1 MSEEKV
7 TALNPKSVQETSKQ
21 DKTDVRY
28 WQRRLFKPTYT
39 RDGKRFELEHFAVKL
54 QHQGRRDNFNLGT
67 PNRTAAAVKARDI
80 YVYLQANGG
89 TAAG

>member
-1 MSEEKV
+1 LKIDNLKNGDAV
-7 TALNPKSVQETSKQ
+7 T
-21 DKTDVRY
+21 
-28 WQRRLFKPTYT
+28 RLLKPSAE
-39 RDGKRFELEHFAVKL
+39 REHFAVKL